1 MNIQINP
8 PQGLHEIGGRT
19 NNEDSIFPEKGKAS
33 ANDLLFL
40 VCDGVGGSNKGEIAS
55 SMVATG
61 YARYIQQ
68 NPPSGQPDEAYL
80 NAALKTIEQEMT
92 DQMAQNPSFQ
102 GMGTTLTLLYLGEKG
117 ATIAWVGDSRVY
129 HFRGG
134 KCLYRTEDH
143 SLVNELVKNGHITD
157 EQAKTHPQRN
167 VILRAIKGSGDA
179 THVDI
184 YQTTDIQEKDYFFL
198 CSDGILEQ
206 VTDGTLSTL
215 FASGKSL
222 SQLNEEIHK
231 LCEGKS
237 KDNFSSYLIQVSK
250 VGDAVSAFPTVND
263 TASAPKKSSNWRMY
277 AIGIVALLLI
287 GVWFSV
293 GGPDESEKELTTWKA
308 QQEQVIKEAKNKEA
322 ALKQLKQTERKLAKS
337 IPLFTEKKEFLTAEI
352 ASIENKI
359 KEEKTTIRKKG
370 MKKAGSLVPKGD
382 IISLDKAIDIYNS
395 LVEEVGDPDQ
405 EIAAAIMRV
414 RDKRDELT
422 RGQIK
427 ETLKTEMESLLK
439 KGDKEAC
446 KTATS
451 LFTKYE
457 SNFKEI
463 DAGYEQKLKTA
474 CEQ

>member
-8 PQGLHEIGGRT
+8 PKGLHEIGGRT

-33 ANDLLFL
+33 ANDRLFL
-40 VCDGVGGSNKGEIAS
+40 VCDGVGGSNKGEVAS

-92 DQMAQNPSFQ
+92 DQITQNPGFQ
-102 GMGTTLTLLYLGEKG
+102 GMGTTLTLLYLGDKG
-117 ATIAWVGDSRVY
+117 ATIAWIGDSRVY

-179 THVDI
+179 THVDT
-184 YQTTDIQEKDYFFL
+184 YQTTDIQENDYFFL

-206 VTDGTLSTL
+206 VTDSTLSTL

-222 SQLNEEIHK
+222 SQLNEEIRK

-237 KDNFSSYLIQVSK
+237 KDNFSSYLIQTRK
-250 VGDAVSAFPTVND
+250 VGDTVSAFPTLND
-263 TASAPKKSSNWRMY
+263 TASAPKKPSNWRMY
-277 AIGIVALLLI
+277 AIGIVVLLLM
-287 GVWFSV
+287 GVWFSM
-293 GGPDESEKELTTWKA
+293 GGSSESEKELATWKE

-322 ALKQLKQTERKLAKS
+322 ALKQLKQTDSQLAKS
-337 IPLFTEKKEFLTAEI
+337 IPLFSEKKEFL
-352 ASIENKI
+352 ASAIKTLESNIKKEKAKI
-359 KEEKTTIRKKG
+359 RQSG
-370 MKKAGSLVPKGD
+370 MKQAGGLVSKGD
-382 IISLDKAIDIYNS
+382 IISLDKAIDIYKS
-395 LVEEVGDPDQ
+395 LIEEVGDPDQ
-405 EIAAAIMRV
+405 EINAAITRV
-414 RDKRDELT
+414 RDKRDGLT

-427 ETLKTEMESLLK
+427 ETLKAEMESLLK
-439 KGDKEAC
+439 KGDENAC
-446 KTATS
+446 KSATS
-451 LFTKYE
+451 LFAKYE
-457 SNFKEI
+457 SNFTEI
-463 DAGYEQKLKTA
+463 DEGYEGKLQKA
-474 CEQ
+474 CK